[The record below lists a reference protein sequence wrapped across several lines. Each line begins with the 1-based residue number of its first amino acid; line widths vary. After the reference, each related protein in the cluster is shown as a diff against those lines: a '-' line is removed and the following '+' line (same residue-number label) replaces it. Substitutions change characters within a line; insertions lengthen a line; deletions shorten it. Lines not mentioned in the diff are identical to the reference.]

1 MEESTTKEKVL
12 KRIRNALISKTA
24 NPYPD
29 LDMHAAV
36 YEPITDALD
45 ITFAQELMRVGGQFI
60 YCENMDEMLSTL
72 GLLVKTNNLQPLFCN
87 DLKLFNTLVKA
98 GVPVEN
104 DVKKLPTVRSGITFC
119 EFLVARLGSVMVSS
133 RSGPGRK
140 MNIFPEVHIVLA
152 QSSQLVPDLKH
163 AFAALKEKYPQRLPS
178 MVSVITGPSRTAD
191 IEKTLVMGAHGPK
204 ELYVFLVD
212 DVNTE

>member
-29 LDMHAAV
+29 LDMHSVV

-45 ITFAQELMRVGGQFI
+45 ITFAQELMKVGGQFI

-72 GLLVKTNNLQPLFCN
+72 ELLVKTNNLQPLFCN
-87 DLKLFNTLVKA
+87 DLKLFNTMVKA

-104 DVKKLPTVRSGITFC
+104 DVKNLPNVRSGITFC

-152 QSSQLVPDLKH
+152 KSSQLVPDLKH
-163 AFAALKEKYPQRLPS
+163 AFTALKEKYPQRLPS

>member
-29 LDMHAAV
+29 LDMNSAV
-36 YEPITDALD
+36 YEPITEALD
-45 ITFAQELMRVGGQFI
+45 ITFAQELMRVGGEFI
-60 YCENMDEMLSTL
+60 YCENMDEALSTL
-72 GLLVKTNNLQPLFCN
+72 KLLVQTNNFQPLFCN
-87 DLKLFNTLVKA
+87 DLKMFNTLVEA
-98 GVPVEN
+98 GIPVEN
-104 DVKKLPTVRSGITFC
+104 EVKYLPDVRAGITSC

-133 RSGPGRK
+133 RTGPGRK

-163 AFAALKEKYPQRLPS
+163 AFIALKEKYPQRLPS

-204 ELYVFLVD
+204 ELYVFLID
-212 DVNTE
+212 DVNTA